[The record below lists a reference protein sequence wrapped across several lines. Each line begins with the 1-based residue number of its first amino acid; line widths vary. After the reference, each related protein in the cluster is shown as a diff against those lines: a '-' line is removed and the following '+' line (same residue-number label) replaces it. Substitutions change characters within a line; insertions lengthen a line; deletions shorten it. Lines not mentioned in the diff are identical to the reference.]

1 MHQLQRISDGVV
13 FDVLGTKTEPS
24 FVDAVFLT
32 YAEGSL
38 AGRMFGFGRAV
49 LESEFIAYPPQEKP
63 VAGGPL
69 MRRDIHGGEHLF
81 DVMHVVVH
89 GGGMWLQ
96 GRHEK
101 SKPVWM
107 ERSYV
112 QKFFTAYPP
121 QEQPDRVD
129 RLAQETD
136 GWEPLKAYT
145 VAFCPADDKPL
156 EPGHRVVEA
165 YAGALV
171 DARKCPTC
179 GRFFEDNYLAEIKL
193 WKD

>member
-13 FDVLGTKTEPS
+13 FDVLGTKISGRGELRA
-24 FVDAVFLT
+24 D
-32 YAEGSL
+32 GSG
-38 AGRMFGFGRAV
+38 AKHPNG
-49 LESEFIAYPPQEKP
+49 
-63 VAGGPL
+63 
-69 MRRDIHGGEHLF
+69 
-81 DVMHVVVH
+81 DVV
-89 GGGMWLQ
+89 WLQ
-96 GRHEK
+96 QLGSPHGPFGHGNDHLRQNF
-101 SKPVWM
+101 
-107 ERSYV
+107 R
-112 QKFFTAYPP
+112 AYPP

-145 VAFCPADDKPL
+145 VAFCPVDDKPL

-179 GRFFEDNYLAEIKL
+179 GRFFEDNYLAEIKI